1 MKIHETLANHRILM
15 LVGMRV
21 VVQEC
26 EINAD
31 EQKAS
36 PRFAAICGGCHA
48 PDGRQSHKQQQ

>member
-1 MKIHETLANHRILM
+1 MKIHETLANRKKLM
-15 LVGMRV
+15 LVGIHV

-36 PRFAAICGGCHA
+36 RRFAAICGGCHA
-48 PDGRQSHKQQQ
+48 PDGWQSHKQRQ